1 MNRSTQIGQR
11 LAGVFLLG
19 CVLLNYPVLYLFN
32 RSEEFLGIPIL
43 IAYVFA
49 AWLVLIGL
57 MAYVIEKRG
66 DSR

>member
-11 LAGVFLLG
+11 LVGVFLLG

-32 RSEEFLGIPIL
+32 RSDEFLGIPIV

-49 AWLVLIGL
+49 AWSILIGL
-57 MAYVIEKRG
+57 MAYAIEKRG